1 MSKSCSITTNTIWS
15 CITYVLLIF
24 LFWTAA
30 FTVGAWR
37 YFVSEKEH
45 KDRKRDKR
53 VPCCFAGGWNT
64 AFAQIFQTLN
74 LNHFYRNQDRLDAYP
89 GFISSQASSCPALG
103 ASTPVRIFPL
113 STWMTLTGRS
123 LIWLVSSKGWERK
136 GGKPKQQK
144 IHIKNG
150 RDLYGRVPLKWFYC
164 LTLTS
169 PSGPRAGAA
178 PSGASGFW
186 KHQIILVFFFSLRGW
201 NFTSLFY
208 I

>member
-1 MSKSCSITTNTIWS
+1 M
-15 CITYVLLIF
+15 YLLLLF
-24 LFWTAA
+24 LIWTAA

-53 VPCCFAGGWNT
+53 VPCRFAGGWNT

-89 GFISSQASSCPALG
+89 GFTSSQASSCPALG

-136 GGKPKQQK
+136 GGKPKQQQK
-144 IHIKNG
+144 KHIKNG
-150 RDLYGRVPLKWFYC
+150 RDLFGSSLKV
-164 LTLTS
+164 
-169 PSGPRAGAA
+169 
-178 PSGASGFW
+178 
-186 KHQIILVFFFSLRGW
+186 ILRFDTHLSVRSQTRSSSLRSLGLLKAWNNFSFSLFFSSLCGW
-201 NFTSLFY
+201 NFTLLFY